1 MIGDIVEISTAGTEQ
16 SRLSEDAR
24 SITRMPRA
32 NSADS
37 RAAAL
42 EAQDLRDSE
51 RRLARRPD
59 RHSADLHRR
68 R

>member
-1 MIGDIVEISTAGTEQ
+1 MIGDIVEISAAGTEQ

-24 SITRMPRA
+24 SIARMPRA